1 MISLQT
7 DDDEPLNKEISGHD
21 KKKEEGEGK
30 ERERK
35 WSVPSSSKNAF
46 IFAIR
51 ERQVLKFIF

>member
-1 MISLQT
+1 MISPQT
-7 DDDEPLNKEISGHD
+7 DDDEPLNKEISRHD
-21 KKKEEGEGK
+21 KKKEEG